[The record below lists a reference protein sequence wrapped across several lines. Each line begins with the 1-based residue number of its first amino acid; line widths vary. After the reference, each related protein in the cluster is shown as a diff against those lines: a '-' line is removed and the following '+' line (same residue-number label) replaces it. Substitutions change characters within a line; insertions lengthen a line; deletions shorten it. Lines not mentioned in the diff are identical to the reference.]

1 MDYQILSHP
10 RTEVQGTFGVVSATH
25 WIPAQVAMGILERG
39 GNAFDA
45 VVAAG
50 FTFHVVDPDMSGFGG
65 ELVGVL
71 QRTADNSPVVVCGQ
85 GCAPAKAT
93 IARYKTHGFDQ
104 VPGIGLMAAVVPG
117 SFDAWMLMLRDYG
130 TMRIRDVLEAA
141 IFYATTGFPV
151 TRGASI
157 LLKRN
162 VELMRRWPATV
173 EIFLPRGETPAN
185 GEIITNKPLAA
196 FLQRFLAEIE
206 TASADRETQIEK
218 ARKIF
223 YTGFVAEAIDAFTRR
238 HVDVDANGRENVGLL
253 AGEDLCNW
261 RAAIEPPVAYCY
273 RDFRIFKP
281 GPWTQGPVFLQA
293 LAILRQTDFASS
305 EPSSAQW
312 VHKITEA
319 LKLAFADREAWYG
332 DPNRIEVPI
341 DRLLSDDYNRE
352 RQALVDSVASYC
364 QRPGRID
371 NREIRMPTFP
381 SVASDRKPV
390 FEAHQKDTCHV
401 NVIDR
406 WRNVSAVTTSGG
418 WVQESPVVPGLGFS
432 LSTRAQ
438 MFWLQEGVASAL
450 EPGTRPR
457 TTLTPTMVHSP
468 DGNTYVFGCRGADH
482 SDQLLL
488 QFFLRLVNDPRS
500 LAAPIEAP
508 AFASEHFA
516 SSVHPRQAKPGV
528 LLVERSIGQP
538 VIAELEQMGHE
549 VKARSEAAIGR
560 ACAAVGT
567 PSKLGAA
574 ATVRLAQYSVV
585 GR

>member
-1 MDYQILSHP
+1 MDYHALSHP

-65 ELVGVL
+65 ELVGL
-71 QRTADNSPVVVCGQ
+71 LLGANESDPVVVCGQ
-85 GCAPAKAT
+85 GCAPARAT
-93 IARYKTHGFDQ
+93 IARYKTQGFDE
-104 VPGIGLMAAVVPG
+104 VPGIGLLAAVVPG
-117 SFDAWMLMLRDYG
+117 AFDAWMLILRDYG
-130 TMRIRDVLEAA
+130 TMRIRDVIGAA

-151 TRGASI
+151 TRGAS
-157 LLKRN
+157 LLFKKN
-162 VELMRRWPATV
+162 VELMRKWPATA
-173 EIFLPRGETPAN
+173 EIFIRQGETPAS
-185 GEIITNKPLAA
+185 GEIIANKPLAA
-196 FLQRFLAEIE
+196 FLQRLLADVEA
-206 TASADRETQIEK
+206 TSTDRETQIEA

-223 YTGFVAEAIDAFTRR
+223 YTGFVAEAIDGFARR

-253 AGEDLCNW
+253 AGEDLCDW
-261 RAAIEPPVAYCY
+261 HAAIEPALAYSY
-273 RDFRIFKP
+273 RGFRIFKP
-281 GPWTQGPVFLQA
+281 GAWTQGPVFLQA
-293 LAILRQTDFASS
+293 LAILRQMDLAGS

-312 VHKITEA
+312 VHKVIEA

-332 DPNRIEVPI
+332 DPNRIDVPV

-352 RQALVDSVASYC
+352 RQALVGSVASYC
-364 QRPGRID
+364 QRPGRVD
-371 NREIRMPTFP
+371 NREVRMPTFA
-381 SVASDRKPV
+381 SVATDRKPV
-390 FEAHQKDTCHV
+390 PEAHQKDTCHV

-418 WVQESPVVPGLGFS
+418 WAQESPIVPGLGFS

-457 TTLTPTMVHSP
+457 TTLTPTMAHSP
-468 DGNTYVFGCRGADH
+468 EGHTYVFGCRGADH

-488 QFFLRLVNDPRS
+488 QFFLRLLNDRRS

-516 SSVHPRQAKPGV
+516 SSVHPRQAKPGL

-538 VIAELEQMGHE
+538 VIGELEQMGHD

-560 ACAAVGT
+560 VCAAVGT
-567 PSKLGAA
+567 PSKLGAG